1 MINFEPITAKNIA
14 IRITD
19 LNIIMNS
26 ISDEKIISLFENPR
40 ILNTKF

>member
-26 ISDEKIISLFENPR
+26 IRDEKIISFLK
-40 ILNTKF
+40 ILEF